1 MIGLLVALFTILIT
15 SYFQYKNHL
24 RFKKMLIQANRLL
37 LDYFKGFVTNEKI
50 IELKTIIRQQLEKN
64 YIQGSSEQYPD

>member
-1 MIGLLVALFTILIT
+1 
-15 SYFQYKNHL
+15 
-24 RFKKMLIQANRLL
+24 MLIQANRLL